1 MRQNG
6 LLPFFS
12 LAGLIIGSAVGQVRI
27 NEIMASNT
35 RTYAE
40 ITDFEDYPDWL
51 ELHNP
56 GVTEAPLDG
65 FFLSDNPTRPFK
77 WKIPESATIPPGGYL
92 LIMADGYNADV
103 GETHQRDYWPF
114 EDFDTEKYHSNFSLS
129 SAGESVVLTSTSGL
143 TNEGL
148 IALGSTWKYLD
159 DGSAQTTQWR
169 GRLYDD
175 GTWQSGAAPLGYGD
189 EEFTE
194 ISYGGDDDNRF
205 ITSYF
210 RHSFDVVDPASLAS
224 LVLTLQVDDSA
235 VIYLNGNEIIRRNL
249 PSGELIVTTQALVP
263 TGPPEEADFNSYNLT
278 TDFLIPGTNV
288 LAVEVHQISRT
299 SSDMRLDLSLSGT
312 SYTGVTSVDSIT
324 YSQQITDVPLARS
337 PSDSSVWVSLDRG
350 TPGEENAGNEVIN
363 LRSTSGNVEIT
374 PEGGP
379 YAASQNITLSA
390 AAGEIRY
397 TLDGTEPES
406 DDLLYDGP
414 FEVAEPAAI
423 RARVFESG
431 KAPGQIVTQTYLIGE
446 EFNGLPILSITA
458 EPETLFGDEIG
469 IYLNKH
475 EPDRGVGPAIYK
487 GKDAPGH
494 LEFFPHD
501 GSEGFAVNGGLRMG
515 GENNWS
521 THLQRAF
528 NFATRGKY
536 GDDELKYDLFPGS
549 KVPIFTAL
557 TIREGGDDYA
567 NARLSDAIFDEITQG
582 RMEVESNQLRAA
594 TVFINGEY
602 WGHYNIRDRWDDNW
616 FFQHYGVNSGEYDH
630 IRFQGTSRGTPPR
643 IENGS
648 NQEWN
653 ELFAFIR
660 GNDLTNPAV
669 WAFVKSRIDLES
681 FIDFVIA
688 ESWGNNS
695 SWTGN
700 REAWKAHAPGSKW
713 RWFIPDMDRTFRNA
727 DGNTLSDMLSRD
739 QILRYLKDNSEFRG
753 MLAQRFAAHIAST
766 LEPDRVNRIVDQLG
780 AAAAPEIQRTSERWG
795 GAPSLEEYEDS
806 LQDMKDYVD
815 DRADNMLAQVEDELD
830 LDPLVDL
837 TLATTGEGTFLI
849 QGVEVSSRTLPVF
862 SNIPTPILAL
872 PAPGYR
878 FEGWIGID
886 DEEST
891 VINLMSDSLVIAQF
905 VPSDAPDLGGQ
916 LTEDTTLSSLTP
928 YAVGED
934 LIIPNGI
941 TLTINSG
948 VTLEM
953 ASGRNIRVV
962 GTLIINGSET
972 EKVTIRGRNG
982 RSWGGISFEQP
993 STLSSLS
1000 RLVIRGASRGN
1011 DPIIYPSAISGLD
1024 ADLDLE
1030 FLDIGESRGPLFFR
1044 GGSMSL
1050 RDSILDIPLTGDG
1063 LNVKQGAA
1071 ETLRCTFTGHN
1082 SPDTDAIDYD
1092 GVVNGVI
1099 KDCRIYRFLGFNSDG
1114 IDTGE
1119 QCVNVLIEGNT
1130 IFYSSDKGISVGQG
1144 SSVILRKNLI
1154 VGCAQGVGV
1163 KDANSTILI
1172 DQNTFVDCAEGVAVF
1187 EKNFGSG
1194 GGVANVTNCIFSQ
1207 CHEPVTVDSL
1217 STLTVSYSMSDT
1229 LALVGAVNQEN
1240 SPLFVDAAGLNFEL
1254 TLSSPAINSGDPA
1267 HESDPDGTRADI
1279 GARYQY
1285 SFGDYPFSNTN
1296 TVVINEVLS
1305 NSGNAADWIELYNR
1319 TDAEIAIGGWF
1330 LSDDASNLLKY
1341 RIPTGTTIPAKGYL
1355 IFYEDTNFG
1364 VGSLDPNRLTGFALS
1379 DTGETVYLS
1388 SATNGQLDGY
1398 LFDEDFGPSFEGD
1411 SIGYYLKPS
1420 TGTYNFVTQTSPTQA
1435 GQNLGPKIGPVVISE
1450 IMYNPADDG
1459 DSEYLELLNVSDAPV
1474 TLFDSSR
1481 NRAWRLSNGIE
1492 FEFPATSPVTLT
1504 PGQRL
1509 ILTRNL
1515 GAFENSFAPPE
1526 GPLVL
1531 EWQTGKLSNGGETV
1545 QLERPGPLDDLGG
1558 VSYVRVDRVKYDNS
1572 SPWDFGADG
1581 SGLALTKII
1590 ENEYGNDSA
1599 NWIATTPTPG
1609 DFAAGDRYALWATN
1623 AGVGN
1628 PNADPDGDGFSN
1640 LFEYAVNTDPNS
1652 LTTINPISTSIS
1664 GGVATIAY
1672 GQSILKPDL
1681 NINIEFS
1688 RNLNQWSFAPT
1699 QANGNLREARMAR
1712 ELKAFFRLRIS
1723 QKR

>member
-1 MRQNG
+1 MRTSSF
-6 LLPFFS
+6 LFLALS
-12 LAGLIIGSAVGQVRI
+12 LAPSGAKVRI

-56 GVTEAPLDG
+56 GVTEEPLDG
-65 FFLSDNPTRPFK
+65 FFLSDNPARPFK
-77 WKIPESATIPPGGYL
+77 WKIPDSATIPPGGYL
-92 LIMADGYNADV
+92 LIMADGHNADV
-103 GETHQRDYWPF
+103 GETHRRDYWPF
-114 EDFDTEKYHSNFSLS
+114 DDFDTEKYHSNFSLS
-129 SAGESVVLTSTSGL
+129 SSGESVVLTSTTGS

-148 IALGSTWKYLD
+148 ITLGSAWKYLD

-175 GTWQSGAAPLGYGD
+175 STWQSGAAPLGYGD
-189 EEFTE
+189 DPITE

-210 RHSFDVVDPASLAS
+210 RHSFDVIDPASFDS

-235 VIYLNGNEIIRRNL
+235 VIYLNGNEIVRRNL
-249 PSGELIVTTQALVP
+249 SNGELASTTQALVS
-263 TGPPEEADFNSYNLT
+263 TAPPEEADFNTYNLT

-299 SSDMRLDLSLSGT
+299 SVDMRLDLSLSGA
-312 SYTGVTSVDSIT
+312 SFTGVTTVDSVI

-350 TPGEENAGNEVIN
+350 TPGEENAGNEVSD
-363 LRSTSGNVEIT
+363 LRSTSGDVNIS

-379 YAASQNITLSA
+379 YTASQNITLSA

-406 DDLLYDGP
+406 NDLLYDGP
-414 FEVAEPAAI
+414 FDVTEPTAV
-423 RARVFESG
+423 RARVFETG
-431 KAPGQIVTQTYLIGE
+431 KVPGQILTQTFLIGE

-475 EPDRGVGPAIYK
+475 EPNEGVGPAIYK

-501 GSEGFAVNGGLRMG
+501 GSDGFAVNGGLRMG

-536 GDDELKYDLFPGS
+536 GDDELKYELFPGS
-549 KVPIFTAL
+549 KIPIFTAL

-567 NARLSDAIFDEITQG
+567 NARLTDPIFDEIAKG
-582 RMEVESNQLRAA
+582 RMQVETNKLRAA

-630 IRFQGTSRGTPPR
+630 VRFEGTSRGTPPR

-660 GNDLTNPAV
+660 GNDLDDPAV

-681 FIDFVIA
+681 FMDFVIA

-727 DGNTLSDMLSRD
+727 NSNTLGGMLDSD

-753 MLAQRFAAHIAST
+753 MLAQRFAAHVTST
-766 LEPDRVNRIVDQLG
+766 LAPDRVNGIIDQLG
-780 AAAAPEIQRTSERWG
+780 AAAAPEIQRTSERWE
-795 GAPSLEEYEDS
+795 GAPSLETYEEE
-806 LQDMKDYVD
+806 LQFMRDYVD
-815 DRADNMLAQVEDELD
+815 DRADNMLDQVEDELN
-830 LDPLVDL
+830 LDNRVLL
-837 TLATTGEGTFLI
+837 TLATTGEGSFLI
-849 QGVEVSSRTLPVF
+849 QGVEITSGIVSIFP
-862 SNIPTPILAL
+862 NITTPIVAL
-872 PAPGYR
+872 PAPGHR
-878 FEGWIGID
+878 FDGWVGID
-886 DEEST
+886 GGDSSSF
-891 VINLMSDSLVIAQF
+891 NLTADDSITANF
-905 VPSDAPDLGGQ
+905 VPSDSPALTGQ
-916 LTEDTTLSSLTP
+916 LTQDTTLSSLTP
-928 YAVGED
+928 YAIGED
-934 LIIPNGI
+934 LIIPSGI
-941 TLTINSG
+941 TLTINPG

-953 ASGRNIRVV
+953 APGRDIRVL
-962 GTLIINGSET
+962 GTLLINGTET
-972 EKVTIRGRNG
+972 EKVTIRSRHGK
-982 RSWGGISFEQP
+982 SWGGISFEQP
-993 STLSSLS
+993 STISTLSH
-1000 RLVIRGASRGN
+1000 LVIRDATHGN
-1011 DPIIYPSAISGLD
+1011 DPTIYPSAISGLN

-1050 RDSILDIPLTGDG
+1050 RDSMISIPLTGDG

-1071 ETLRCTFTGHN
+1071 ETLRCTFTGNN

-1092 GVVNGVI
+1092 GVIDGVI
-1099 KDCRIYRFLGFNSDG
+1099 RDCRIYRFLGFNSDG

-1119 QCVNVLIEGNT
+1119 QCVNVLIEGNS
-1130 IFYSSDKGISVGQG
+1130 IFYNSDKGISVGQG

-1163 KDANSTILI
+1163 KDSNSTILI

-1194 GGVANVTNCIFSQ
+1194 GGAANVTNSIFSQ
-1207 CHEPVTVDSL
+1207 CANPVTVDGL
-1217 STLTVSYSMSDT
+1217 SSLTVSYSMSDT
-1229 LALVGAVNQEN
+1229 LALLGVMNQEN
-1240 SPLFVDAAGLNFEL
+1240 SPLFVDAAGLSFEL
-1254 TLSSPAINSGDPA
+1254 TSSSPAINSGDPA
-1267 HESDPDGTRADI
+1267 HESDSDGTRADI

-1285 SFGDYPFSNTN
+1285 SLDDYPFSNTN
-1296 TVVINEVLS
+1296 TVVINEILS
-1305 NSGNAADWIELYNR
+1305 NSGDASDWIELYNR
-1319 TDAEIAIGGWF
+1319 TDTEIAIGGWF

-1341 RIPTGTTIPAKGYL
+1341 RIPVGTTIPANGYL

-1364 VGSLDPNRLTGFALS
+1364 TGSLDPNRLTGFALS

-1388 SATNGQLDGY
+1388 SATNDQLDGY
-1398 LFDEDFGPSFEGD
+1398 LFDEDYGPTFEGD
-1411 SIGYYLKPS
+1411 SIGYYFKPS
-1420 TGTYNFVTQTSPTQA
+1420 TGTYNFVTQSGPTQ
-1435 GQNLGPKIGPVVISE
+1435 GSLNLGPKIGPVVISE
-1450 IMYNPADDG
+1450 IMYNPAYDG

-1474 TLFDSSR
+1474 NLFDSFR
-1481 NRAWRLSNGIE
+1481 NRAWRLSNGVE
-1492 FEFPATSPVTLT
+1492 LEFPAAAPVTLS

-1515 GAFENSFAPPE
+1515 GAFESSFSPRE
-1526 GPLVL
+1526 GTLVL
-1531 EWQTGKLSNGGETV
+1531 EWLTGKLSNGGETV
-1545 QLERPGPLDDLGG
+1545 QLERPGPLDDQGNI
-1558 VSYVRVDRVKYDNS
+1558 SYVRVDRVKYDNGL
-1572 SPWDFGADG
+1572 PWDFGADG

-1590 ENEYGNDSA
+1590 ENEYGNDFA
-1599 NWIATTPTPG
+1599 NWIATTPNPG
-1609 DFAAGDRYALWATN
+1609 NFAPGDRYAIWAANT
-1623 AGVGN
+1623 GVVD
-1628 PNADPDGDGFSN
+1628 PDADPDGDGFSN
-1640 LFEYAVNTDPNS
+1640 LFEYAFDTDPKS
-1652 LTTINPISTSIS
+1652 LTTINPISTSLS
-1664 GGVATIAY
+1664 GGIVTIAY
-1672 GQSILKPDL
+1672 GQSILKPDI
-1681 NINIEFS
+1681 NVNIES
-1688 RNLNQWSFAPT
+1688 SLDLNQWSSAPT
-1699 QANGNLREARMAR
+1699 EANGNLREARMVQ
-1712 ELKAFFRLRIS
+1712 ELMAFFRLQIS
-1723 QKR
+1723 QKP